1 MIKKIGI
8 LTGGGDCPG
17 LNPAIKA
24 VTYKALLDG
33 INVVGIRHGWR
44 GLIYGREED
53 YMDLTREKVR
63 KIDRTGGTILGTSRT
78 NPYSRDAGPRM
89 VLENMEKYGIDAL
102 VAIGGDDTLGVAA
115 KLYKDFQTRVVGVP
129 KTIDRDLSG
138 TDYTLGF
145 ESAVEVITESID
157 RLRTTAGSHE
167 RTFVVETMGRSSGQL
182 ALKGGL
188 AGGAAIILIPEWS
201 FEVEKVAELL
211 MDRHEL
217 GLRYSIIV
225 VAEGAMPKGGTE
237 ITVDSTIDEFGHKNL
252 GGIGP
257 WLSDMLHKQTGIESR
272 AVILSHLQ
280 RGGAPVAYDR
290 RMGFYFGS
298 AAVQAIE
305 AQRFGVVAVL
315 KQGRVRLDNIT
326 KVLGKP
332 RLVEIDKDYDTER
345 YNYKKDVLTQEAL
358 KGQD

>member
-24 VTYKALLDG
+24 ITYKALMDG
-33 INVVGIRHGWR
+33 ILVVGIRHGWR
-44 GLIYGREED
+44 GLLDGREDD
-53 YMDLTREKVR
+53 YIELTRSQVR
-63 KIDRTGGTILGTSRT
+63 TIDRTGGTILGTSRT
-78 NPYSRDAGPRM
+78 NPYSRDNGPQN

-115 KLYKDFQTRVVGVP
+115 KLHRDFNFPVVGVP

-167 RTFVVETMGRSSGQL
+167 RTFVVETMGRHSGQL

-188 AGGAAIILIPEWS
+188 AGGAAIILIPEWP
-201 FEVEKVAELL
+201 FEVKKVVQLL
-211 MDRHEL
+211 MERKKN
-217 GLRYSIIV
+217 GSRYSIIA
-225 VAEGAMPKGGTE
+225 VAEGALPKGGTE
-237 ITVDSTIDEFGHKNL
+237 ITVDNTIDEFGHKKL
-252 GGIGP
+252 GGIAH
-257 WLSDMLHKQTGIESR
+257 WLADRIHEQTDIETR
-272 AVILSHLQ
+272 GVVLSHIQ

-298 AAVQAIE
+298 AAVQALE
-305 AQRFGVVAVL
+305 AGRYGSVAVL
-315 KQGRVRLDNIT
+315 KQGRVRLDDIT
-326 KVLGKP
+326 NVLGKP
-332 RLVEIDKDYDTER
+332 RLVEIDKDYDTDR
-345 YNYKKDVLTQEAL
+345 YNYQKSVLSQDAIT
-358 KGQD
+358 GQG

>member
-24 VTYKALLDG
+24 ATYKALMAGMD
-33 INVVGIRHGWR
+33 VVGIRHGWR
-44 GLIYGREED
+44 GLVDGNGDD
-53 YMDLTREKVR
+53 YIELTRDKVR
-63 KIDRTGGTILGTSRT
+63 GIDRVGGTILGTSRT
-78 NPYSRDAGPRM
+78 NPYSRDGGPQQ
-89 VLENMEKYGIDAL
+89 VLENMEKYGIKAL

-115 KLYKDFQTRVVGVP
+115 KLYRDFKFPVAGVP

-167 RTFVVETMGRSSGQL
+167 RTFVVETMGRHSGQL

-188 AGGAAIILIPEWS
+188 AGGAAIILIPEWP
-201 FEVEKVAELL
+201 FDVERVAELL
-211 MDRHEL
+211 TKRKKK
-217 GLRYSIIV
+217 GLRYSIIA
-225 VAEGAMPKGGTE
+225 VAEGALPKGGTE
-237 ITVDSTIDEFGHKNL
+237 ITVDNTIDEFGHKKL
-252 GGIGP
+252 GGISH
-257 WLSDMLHKQTGIESR
+257 WLADRIHDLTDLETRG
-272 AVILSHLQ
+272 VILSHIQ

-298 AAVQAIE
+298 AAVQALE
-305 AQRFGVVAVL
+305 AGRYGTVAVL
-315 KQGRVRLDNIT
+315 KQGRVRLDEIT

-332 RLVEIDKDYDTER
+332 RLVEIDKDYDTEH
-345 YNYKKDVLTQEAL
+345 YNYKKEVLTAKEI
-358 KGQD
+358 KGQG